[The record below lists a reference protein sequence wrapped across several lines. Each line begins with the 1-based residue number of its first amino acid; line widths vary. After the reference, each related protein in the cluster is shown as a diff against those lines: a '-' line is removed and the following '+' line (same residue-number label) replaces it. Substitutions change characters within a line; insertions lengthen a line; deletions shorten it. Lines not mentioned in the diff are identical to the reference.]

1 VSPDTVNQIITAVIA
16 VIAVPLAL
24 LAYIYGGEWVIEH
37 LPDGVSRWIRPYF
50 WALPAV
56 GFATI
61 FMVYPMLKTVEISFR
76 NSADSEWISNLTCNV
91 STGAKCSIFQ
101 NYIYFFTF
109 PDTLTSLRNSVLWL
123 IFYTLFAV
131 GFGLIIAI
139 LVDRVRYE
147 SLAKI
152 AIFLPVP
159 ISAVAAS
166 IIWKFMFDYQPAGQ
180 PQTGTLNAA
189 IGLVGHDPV
198 VWLVNATT
206 NNAALI
212 FVGIWTATG
221 FAMVIISASLKAIS
235 SEVLEAARIDGANE
249 FQIVRLIVT
258 PLLWPTITVVGTT
271 MIINALKTFDIVYVL
286 TNGAYDTDVIA
297 TQMFSNLSNAHFGR
311 AEAIGVILFIAII
324 PLLVVNIRRFQQQE
338 EQR

>member
-1 VSPDTVNQIITAVIA
+1 MDQIITAVVA
-16 VIAVPLAL
+16 VVGVPLVL
-24 LAYIYGGEWVIEH
+24 LGYIIGGEKVMER
-37 LPDGVSRWIRPYF
+37 LPDRLQGWARPYF

-61 FMVYPMLKTVEISFR
+61 FMVYPMVRTVIISFR
-76 NSADSEWISNLTCNV
+76 NNDDTDWIGL
-91 STGAKCSIFQ
+91 A
-101 NYIYFFTF
+101 NYKYFFTF
-109 PDTLTSLRNSVLWL
+109 PDTLTALRNSVAWL
-123 IFYTLFAV
+123 VFYTFFAV
-131 GFGLIIAI
+131 FLGLIIAI

-166 IIWKFMFDYQPAGQ
+166 IIWKFMFDYQPPGTT
-180 PQTGTLNAA
+180 QTGTLNAVLA
-189 IGLVGHDPV
+189 TFGRDPV
-198 VWLVNATT
+198 AWLITGPFV

-212 FVGIWTATG
+212 FVGIWTAVG
-221 FAMVIISASLKAIS
+221 FCMVIISASLKAIS
-235 SEVLEAARIDGANE
+235 SEVLEAARIDGATE
-249 FQIVRLIVT
+249 LQIVRLVVT

-271 MIINALKTFDIVYVL
+271 MLINALKTFDIVYVM

-297 TQMFSNLSNAHFGR
+297 TRMFSQLQSSHFGR
-311 AEAIGVILFIAII
+311 AAAVGVVLFIAIV
-324 PLLVVNIRRFQQQE
+324 PLLIVNIRRFQQQE

>member
-1 VSPDTVNQIITAVIA
+1 VDQIITAVVA
-16 VIAVPLAL
+16 VVGVPLVL
-24 LAYIYGGEWVIEH
+24 LGYIIGGERVIER
-37 LPDGVSRWIRPYF
+37 LPERLQSWARPYF

-61 FMVYPMLKTVEISFR
+61 FMVYPMLRTVIISFR
-76 NSADSEWISNLTCNV
+76 NSEDSDWAA
-91 STGAKCSIFQ
+91 GAWGVFA
-101 NYIYFFTF
+101 NYHYFFTF
-109 PDTLTSLRNSVLWL
+109 PDTLTALRNSVAWL
-123 IFYTLFAV
+123 IFYTFFAV
-131 GFGLIIAI
+131 FLGLVIAI

-166 IIWKFMFDYQPAGQ
+166 IIWKFMFDYQTAGTQ
-180 PQTGTLNAA
+180 QTGTLNALLG
-189 IGLVGHDPV
+189 IFHRDPTPWLIDEPV
-198 VWLVNATT
+198 V

-212 FVGIWTATG
+212 FVGIWTAVG
-221 FAMVIISASLKAIS
+221 FCMVIISASLKAIS

-249 FQIVRLIVT
+249 FQIVRLVIT

-271 MIINALKTFDIVYVL
+271 MLINALKTFDIVYVM
-286 TNGAYDTDVIA
+286 TGGNYDTDVIA
-297 TQMFSNLSNAHFGR
+297 TRMFSQMQSAHYGR
-311 AEAIGVILFIAII
+311 AAAVGVVLFIAVI
-324 PLLVVNIRRFQQQE
+324 PLLIVNVRRFQQQE

>member
-1 VSPDTVNQIITAVIA
+1 MDQIITAVVA
-16 VIAVPLAL
+16 VVAVPLVL
-24 LAYIYGGEWVIEH
+24 LGYIVLGEQLIER
-37 LPDGVSRWIRPYF
+37 LPERIQGWFRPYF

-56 GFATI
+56 GFATV
-61 FMVYPMLKTVEISFR
+61 FMLYPMARTVIISFR
-76 NSADSEWISNLTCNV
+76 NNDDTDWIGL
-91 STGAKCSIFQ
+91 A
-101 NYIYFFTF
+101 NYRYFFTF
-109 PDTLTSLRNSVLWL
+109 PDTLTALRNSLLWL
-123 IFYTLFAV
+123 VFYTFFAV
-131 GFGLIIAI
+131 FLGLMIAI
-139 LVDRVRYE
+139 LLDRVRYE

-166 IIWKFMFDYQPAGQ
+166 IIWKFMFDYQPPGAT
-180 PQTGTLNAA
+180 QTGTLNALLA
-189 IGLVGHDPV
+189 TVHHDPV
-198 VWLVNATT
+198 AWLIDSTT

-212 FVGIWTATG
+212 FVGIWTAVG
-221 FAMVIISASLKAIS
+221 FCMVIISASLKAIS

-271 MIINALKTFDIVYVL
+271 MLINALKTFDIVYVM

-297 TQMFSNLSNAHFGR
+297 TRMFSQIQSSHFGR
-311 AEAIGVILFIAII
+311 AAAVGVVLFLAIV
-324 PLLVVNIRRFQQQE
+324 PLLIVNIRRFQAQE

>member
-1 VSPDTVNQIITAVIA
+1 MDRIITAAIA
-16 VIAVPLAL
+16 VIGVPLVL
-24 LAYIYGGEWVIEH
+24 LGYIYLGEWLVER
-37 LPDGVSRWIRPYF
+37 LPARLQTWIRPYF
-50 WALPAV
+50 WALPAI

-61 FMVYPMLKTVEISFR
+61 FMVYPLLRTVVLSFR
-76 NSADSEWISNLTCNV
+76 NNADTIWVGFN
-91 STGAKCSIFQ
+91 
-101 NYIYFFTF
+101 NYVYFFTF
-109 PDTLTSLRNSVLWL
+109 PDTLTSLRNSLLWL
-123 IFYTLFAV
+123 VFYTLFAV

-139 LVDRVRYE
+139 LLDRVRYE
-147 SLAKI
+147 AIAKI

-166 IIWKFMFDYQPAGQ
+166 IIWKFMFEYRAPGTV
-180 PQTGTLNAA
+180 QTGTLNAA
-189 IGLVGHDPV
+189 FGTFGAQPV
-198 VWLVNATT
+198 AWLVNSTT

-212 FVGIWTATG
+212 FVGIWSITG
-221 FAMVIISASLKAIS
+221 FCMVIISASLKAIS

-249 FQIVRLIVT
+249 LRIVQLVIT

-286 TNGAYDTDVIA
+286 TSGAYNTDVIA
-297 TQMFSNLSNAHFGR
+297 TQMFTQLSNAHYGR
-311 AEAIGVILFIAII
+311 AAAVGVVLFLAIV

>member
-1 VSPDTVNQIITAVIA
+1 VEQIITAIVA
-16 VIAVPLAL
+16 VVGVPLIL
-24 LAYIYGGEWVIEH
+24 LGYIVLGEQLIER
-37 LPDGVSRWIRPYF
+37 LPSRIQGWIRPYF

-61 FMVYPMLKTVEISFR
+61 FMVYPLIRTVIISFR
-76 NSADSEWISNLTCNV
+76 NQADSDWI
-91 STGAKCSIFQ
+91 TGPWGVFA
-101 NYIYFFTF
+101 NYHYFFTF
-109 PDTLTSLRNSVLWL
+109 PDTLTSLRNSLLWL
-123 IFYTLFAV
+123 VFYTLFAV
-131 GFGLIIAI
+131 GLGLIIAI

-147 SLAKI
+147 QAAKI
-152 AIFLPVP
+152 AVFLPVP

-166 IIWKFMFDYQPAGQ
+166 IIWKFMFDYQAPGS
-180 PQTGTLNAA
+180 PQTGTLNAILSVA
-189 IGLVGHDPV
+189 HHDPV
-198 VWLVNATT
+198 AWLIDSTT

-221 FAMVIISASLKAIS
+221 FCMVIISASLKAIS
-235 SEVLEAARIDGANE
+235 TEVLEAARIDGANE
-249 FQIVRLIVT
+249 FQIVRLVVT

-271 MIINALKTFDIVYVL
+271 MLINALKTFDIVYVM

-297 TQMFSNLSNAHFGR
+297 TQMFRQLSGAHYGR
-311 AEAIGVILFIAII
+311 AAAVGVVLFIAIV

>member
-1 VSPDTVNQIITAVIA
+1 VDQIITAVVA
-16 VIAVPLAL
+16 VVGVPLVL
-24 LAYIYGGEWVIEH
+24 LGYIIGGEKVMER
-37 LPDGVSRWIRPYF
+37 LPDRLQGWARPYF

-61 FMVYPMLKTVEISFR
+61 FMVYPMVRTVIISFR
-76 NSADSEWISNLTCNV
+76 NNDDTDWIGL
-91 STGAKCSIFQ
+91 A
-101 NYIYFFTF
+101 NYRYFFTF
-109 PDTLTSLRNSVLWL
+109 PDTLTALRNSVAWL
-123 IFYTLFAV
+123 VFYTFFAV
-131 GFGLIIAI
+131 FLGLVIAI

-166 IIWKFMFDYQPAGQ
+166 IIWKFMFDYQPPGTT
-180 PQTGTLNAA
+180 QTGTLNAVLA
-189 IGLVGHDPV
+189 GFGRDPV
-198 VWLVNATT
+198 AWLITGPVV

-212 FVGIWTATG
+212 FVGIWTAVG
-221 FAMVIISASLKAIS
+221 FCMVIISASLKAIS
-235 SEVLEAARIDGANE
+235 TEVLEAARIDGATE
-249 FQIVRLIVT
+249 LQIVRLVVT

-271 MIINALKTFDIVYVL
+271 MLINALKTFDIVYVM

-297 TQMFSNLSNAHFGR
+297 TRMFSQIQSSHFGR
-311 AEAIGVILFIAII
+311 AAAVGVVLFAAIV
-324 PLLVVNIRRFQQQE
+324 PLLIVNIRRFQQQE

>member
-1 VSPDTVNQIITAVIA
+1 VVINVDQIVTAIVAI
-16 VIAVPLAL
+16 IGVPLVL
-24 LAYIYGGEWVIEH
+24 LGYILLGEQVIER
-37 LPDGVSRWIRPYF
+37 LPERIQTWIRPYF
-50 WALPAV
+50 WALPAI
-56 GFATI
+56 GFATV
-61 FMVYPMLKTVEISFR
+61 FMVYPLLRTILISFR
-76 NSADSEWISNLTCNV
+76 NNADTTWVGFN
-91 STGAKCSIFQ
+91 
-101 NYIYFFTF
+101 NYVYFFTF

-123 IFYTLFAV
+123 VFFTFFAV
-131 GFGLIIAI
+131 SLGLIIAI

-166 IIWKFMFDYQPAGQ
+166 IIWKFMFDYQAPGTA
-180 PQTGTLNAA
+180 QTGTLNALLGA
-189 IGLVGHDPV
+189 AGQQPIA
-198 VWLVNATT
+198 WLVNSTT

-212 FVGIWTATG
+212 FVGIWSATG
-221 FAMVIISASLKAIS
+221 FCMVILSASLKAIS

-249 FQIVRLIVT
+249 FRIIQLIVT

-297 TQMFSNLSNAHFGR
+297 TQMFRQLESAHYSR
-311 AEAIGVILFIAII
+311 AAAVGVVLFLAIV
-324 PLLVVNIRRFQQQE
+324 PLLIVNIRRFQQQE

>member
-1 VSPDTVNQIITAVIA
+1 VEQIVTAIVA
-16 VIAVPLAL
+16 VVGVPLVL
-24 LAYIYGGEWVIEH
+24 LGYIVLGEQVIER
-37 LPDGVSRWIRPYF
+37 LPDSLQGWIRPYF

-61 FMVYPMLKTVEISFR
+61 FMVYPLIRTVIISFY
-76 NSADSEWISNLTCNV
+76 NSAGDTFVGW
-91 STGAKCSIFQ
+91 A
-101 NYIYFFTF
+101 NYQYFFTF
-109 PDTLTSLRNSVLWL
+109 PDTLTSLRNSMLWL
-123 IFYTLFAV
+123 VFYTFFAV
-131 GFGLIIAI
+131 TLGLLTAI
-139 LVDRVRYE
+139 LLDRVRYE

-166 IIWKFMFDYQPAGQ
+166 IIWKFMFDYQVEGT
-180 PQTGTLNAA
+180 PQTGTLNAILA
-189 IGLVGHDPV
+189 LAHHDPV
-198 VWLVNATT
+198 AWLIDSTT

-221 FAMVIISASLKAIS
+221 FCMVIISASLKAIS
-235 SEVLEAARIDGANE
+235 SEVLEAARMDGANE
-249 FQIVRLIVT
+249 FQIVWLVVT

-271 MIINALKTFDIVYVL
+271 MLINALKTFDIVYVM

-297 TQMFSNLSNAHFGR
+297 TQMFRQLAGAHFGR
-311 AEAIGVILFIAII
+311 AAAVGVVLFVAIV
-324 PLLVVNIRRFQQQE
+324 PLLIVNVRRFQQQE

>member
-1 VSPDTVNQIITAVIA
+1 VDQIITAVVA
-16 VIAVPLAL
+16 VVGVPLVL
-24 LAYIYGGEWVIEH
+24 LGYIIGGEKVMER
-37 LPDGVSRWIRPYF
+37 LPDRLQGWARPYF

-61 FMVYPMLKTVEISFR
+61 FMVYPMVRTVIISFR
-76 NSADSEWISNLTCNV
+76 NNDDTDWIGL
-91 STGAKCSIFQ
+91 A
-101 NYIYFFTF
+101 NYKYFFTF
-109 PDTLTSLRNSVLWL
+109 PDTLTALRNSVAWL
-123 IFYTLFAV
+123 VFYTFFAV
-131 GFGLIIAI
+131 FLGLIIAI

-166 IIWKFMFDYQPAGQ
+166 IIWKFMFDYQPPGTT
-180 PQTGTLNAA
+180 QTGTLNAVLA
-189 IGLVGHDPV
+189 GFGRDPV
-198 VWLVNATT
+198 AWLITGPVV

-212 FVGIWTATG
+212 FVGIWTAVG
-221 FAMVIISASLKAIS
+221 FCMVIISASLKAIS
-235 SEVLEAARIDGANE
+235 TEVLEAARIDGATE
-249 FQIVRLIVT
+249 LQIVRLVVT

-271 MIINALKTFDIVYVL
+271 MLINALKTFDIVYVM

-297 TQMFSNLSNAHFGR
+297 TRMFSQLQSSHFGR
-311 AEAIGVILFIAII
+311 AAAVGVVLFIAIV
-324 PLLVVNIRRFQQQE
+324 PLLIVNIRRFQQQE

>member
-1 VSPDTVNQIITAVIA
+1 MDQIITAIGA
-16 VIAVPLAL
+16 IILVPLVL
-24 LAYIYGGEWVIEH
+24 FGYVILGERVIER
-37 LPDGVSRWIRPYF
+37 LPEGLQTWIRPYF
-50 WALPAV
+50 WALPAI

-61 FMVYPMLKTVEISFR
+61 FMVYPLLRTVVISFR
-76 NSADSEWISNLTCNV
+76 NNADSAWVGLN
-91 STGAKCSIFQ
+91 
-101 NYIYFFTF
+101 NYVYFFTF
-109 PDTLTSLRNSVLWL
+109 PDTLVSLRNSLLWL
-123 IFYTLFAV
+123 VFYTFFSV
-131 GFGLIIAI
+131 GLGLIIAI
-139 LVDRVRYE
+139 MLDRVRYE

-166 IIWKFMFDYQPAGQ
+166 IIWKFMFDYQPPGTT
-180 PQTGTLNAA
+180 QTGTLNAL
-189 IGLVGHDPV
+189 IGLAHHDPV
-198 VWLVNATT
+198 AWLVNSTT

-212 FVGIWTATG
+212 FVGIWSATG
-221 FAMVIISASLKAIS
+221 FCMVIISASLKAIS

-249 FQIVRLIVT
+249 FRIVQLVVT

-286 TNGAYDTDVIA
+286 TAGAYDTDVIA
-297 TQMFSNLSNAHFGR
+297 TQMFNQLSNAHYGR
-311 AEAIGVILFIAII
+311 AAAVGVVLFMAIV

>member
-1 VSPDTVNQIITAVIA
+1 VEQAITAVVA
-16 VIAVPLAL
+16 VIGVPLVL
-24 LAYIYGGEWVIEH
+24 LGYIVLGERIIER
-37 LPDGVSRWIRPYF
+37 LPESLQGWIRPYF

-61 FMVYPMLKTVEISFR
+61 FMIYPLVRTVIISFR
-76 NSADSEWISNLTCNV
+76 NSADTDWIGL
-91 STGAKCSIFQ
+91 A
-101 NYIYFFTF
+101 NYKYFFTF
-109 PDTLTSLRNSVLWL
+109 PDTLTSLRNSLLWL
-123 IFYTLFAV
+123 VFYTFFAV
-131 GFGLIIAI
+131 FLGLVIAI
-139 LVDRVRYE
+139 LLDRVRYE

-166 IIWKFMFDYQPAGQ
+166 IIWKFMFDYQAPGT
-180 PQTGTLNAA
+180 PQTGTLNAVLGA
-189 IGLVGHDPV
+189 FGHDPV
-198 VWLVNATT
+198 PWLINTST

-221 FAMVIISASLKAIS
+221 FCMVIISASLKAIS

-249 FQIVRLIVT
+249 FQIVRLVVT

-271 MIINALKTFDIVYVL
+271 MLINALKTFDIVYVM
-286 TNGAYDTDVIA
+286 TNGNYNTDVIA
-297 TQMFSNLSNAHFGR
+297 TQMFRQLQSSHFGR
-311 AEAIGVILFIAII
+311 AAAVGVVLFVAIV
-324 PLLVVNIRRFQQQE
+324 PLLIVNIRRFQQQE